1 LRLDNHDRI
10 LCVGLGTGNELVH
23 LVEQNK
29 NMCIV
34 GIDLSKNALK
44 KASEKASTLN
54 KEVELMVMDVR
65 RLEFLDNSYDKVIC
79 IHVMDFLDDV
89 KEATKEIIRVLKEKG
104 EFVITY
110 PSQKEGWRL
119 GHNILRESVSY
130 KLSVGTNRIRA
141 VIDSVYHLAAG
152 IIYLPL
158 MLRKKKVISRDEL
171 SGVISELT
179 SNFNIEEYPEY
190 CDFIVYGS
198 KLTRSGGIHG

>member
-1 LRLDNHDRI
+1 M
-10 LCVGLGTGNELVH
+10 H

-29 NMCIV
+29 NMHIV

-44 KASEKASTLN
+44 KASEKASLLN
-54 KEVELMVMDVR
+54 KEIELIVMDVR
-65 RLEFLDNSYDKVIC
+65 RLEFLDNSYDKIIC

-89 KEATKEIIRVLKEKG
+89 KDATKEMIRVLKEKG

-110 PSQKEGWRL
+110 PSQKEGWQL
-119 GHNILRESVSY
+119 GHKILRENVSY

-158 MLRKKKVISRDEL
+158 MLRKKRVIARDEL
-171 SGVISELT
+171 SGVISGLT

-198 KLTRSGGIHG
+198 KLTR